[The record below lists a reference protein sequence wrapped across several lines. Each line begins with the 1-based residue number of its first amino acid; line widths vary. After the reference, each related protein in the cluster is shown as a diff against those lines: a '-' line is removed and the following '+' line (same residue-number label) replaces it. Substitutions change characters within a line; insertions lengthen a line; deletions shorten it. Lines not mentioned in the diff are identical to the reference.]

1 MKVGVFYGSFQPC
14 APSVSSDSRRGNR
27 YESFLEQQKPLC
39 QQDILDHVKEN
50 GDLFWK
56 ERSIF
61 AIINSLMKKGCIKED
76 GMVRAGK
83 TYARTFAPAMSRA
96 EFYAGMVTNA
106 LTKKE
111 LVEFRR
117 AMRQLANED
126 TESPDE
132 EA

>member
-1 MKVGVFYGSFQPC
+1 
-14 APSVSSDSRRGNR
+14 
-27 YESFLEQQKPLC
+27 
-39 QQDILDHVKEN
+39 
-50 GDLFWK
+50 
-56 ERSIF
+56 
-61 AIINSLMKKGCIKED
+61 
-76 GMVRAGK
+76 
-83 TYARTFAPAMSRA
+83 MSRA

-126 TESPDE
+126 SESSDE

>member
-1 MKVGVFYGSFQPC
+1 MKAFWNGK
-14 APSVSSDSRRGNR
+14 
-27 YESFLEQQKPLC
+27 KPLC
-39 QQDILDHVKEN
+39 QQDIIDHVKEN

-126 TESPDE
+126 SESSDE

>member
-1 MKVGVFYGSFQPC
+1 M
-14 APSVSSDSRRGNR
+14 
-27 YESFLEQQKPLC
+27 
-39 QQDILDHVKEN
+39 KEN

-83 TYARTFAPAMSRA
+83 TCARTFVAAMSRP
-96 EFYAGMVTNA
+96 EFYAAMVTNA

-117 AMRQLANED
+117 AMRHLASED

>member
-1 MKVGVFYGSFQPC
+1 MSGI
-14 APSVSSDSRRGNR
+14 SRCLTLVR
-27 YESFLEQQKPLC
+27 
-39 QQDILDHVKEN
+39 
-50 GDLFWK
+50 
-56 ERSIF
+56 IF
-61 AIINSLMKKGCIKED
+61 VCSPG

-126 TESPDE
+126 SESSDE

>member
-1 MKVGVFYGSFQPC
+1 MKAFWNSK
-14 APSVSSDSRRGNR
+14 
-27 YESFLEQQKPLC
+27 KPLC

-56 ERSIF
+56 D

-83 TYARTFAPAMSRA
+83 TYARTFVAAMSRP
-96 EFYAGMVTNA
+96 EFYAAMVTSA

-117 AMRQLANED
+117 AMRQLASED

>member
-1 MKVGVFYGSFQPC
+1 M
-14 APSVSSDSRRGNR
+14 R
-27 YESFLEQQKPLC
+27 YTFNFNSFLKQSNDDGSGIGVVRGTGRQC

>member
-1 MKVGVFYGSFQPC
+1 MKAFWNSK
-14 APSVSSDSRRGNR
+14 
-27 YESFLEQQKPLC
+27 KPLC

-106 LTKKE
+106 TVVGLNKGLLPWRFFLLPRTIY
-111 LVEFRR
+111 LLHNRDMCWLCQSGMYSVLPRR
-117 AMRQLANED
+117 R
-126 TESPDE
+126 S
-132 EA
+132 

>member
-1 MKVGVFYGSFQPC
+1 MAASSHAPRPYHLTPAEETVMKAFWNSK
-14 APSVSSDSRRGNR
+14 
-27 YESFLEQQKPLC
+27 KPLC

-126 TESPDE
+126 SESSDE